1 MACRTSRRGFLT
13 SVLAATAALTT
24 RNEMSASKNKRDA
37 MLSILDKKARQD
49 YIPAAFFI
57 HFDTAFH
64 FGQPAVEKHLE
75 YFRYTGMDFV
85 KIQYE
90 RTFPPIPDIK
100 RPEDWRK
107 MPSYGLDFYQPVL
120 EAVQGLVRAAKSEA
134 LILMTL
140 YSPFMCAGH
149 TTSLP
154 LVTAHLQE
162 DPEPVRKGLEAIT
175 SSLKLFVREC
185 VRLGVDGFYASTQG
199 GEAGRFRDPRLF
211 TDHVK
216 PFDLV
221 LMNET
226 KRSCRWH
233 PPRVRLPRRIPSFSH
248 RDAQPIVSCSPKL
261 ARETGW
267 TELRR
272 CSATRHGGGP
282 ASSRRAAPGHRQ
294 GGSRRRWPKLHTIR
308 PRCGL
313 LPGDIKWRAS
323 ARRFGRSRLQ
333 TGFRPEPTLLTQSPL
348 GKATASPGGSLGPTV
363 TAQPQQVSSGT
374 RAMSFQGPAAPAE
387 SACASPAAGPATAGS
402 SRARRA
408 HFPF

>member
-1 MACRTSRRGFLT
+1 MSSPTSRRGFLT
-13 SVLAATAALTT
+13 SVLAATAALTA
-24 RNEMSASKNKRDA
+24 RNEMSAPKNKRDA
-37 MLSILDKKARQD
+37 MLSLLDKKARQD

-57 HFDTAFH
+57 HFDKAFH

-120 EAVQGLVRAAKSEA
+120 EAVQGLVKAAKSEA
-134 LILMTL
+134 LVLMTL

-175 SSLKLFVREC
+175 SSLTLFVREC
-185 VRLGVDGFYASTQG
+185 IRLGVDGFYASTQG
-199 GEAGRFRDPRLF
+199 GEVGRFRDPRLF
-211 TDHVK
+211 ADHVK

-226 KRSCRWH
+226 KRSCPFNILH
-233 PPRVRLPRRIPSFSH
+233 VCDYHAPYSDLSPFVDYPGH
-248 RDAQPIVSCSPKL
+248 IVNCNPQLSSRKL
-261 ARETGW
+261 AWSEIAQMFGRPCMGGMD
-267 TELRR
+267 
-272 CSATRHGGGP
+272 RHGII
-282 ASSRRAAPGHRQ
+282 AS
-294 GGSRRRWPKLHTIR
+294 GSAQDISKAVTQALTEASTPFVLGADCT
-308 PRCGL
+308 
-313 LPGDIKWRAS
+313 LPGDIKWENIRS
-323 ARRFGRSRLQ
+323 AIAAAHAFRL
-333 TGFRPEPTLLTQSPL
+333 
-348 GKATASPGGSLGPTV
+348 
-363 TAQPQQVSSGT
+363 
-374 RAMSFQGPAAPAE
+374 
-387 SACASPAAGPATAGS
+387 
-402 SRARRA
+402 
-408 HFPF
+408 